1 MTRFSPE
8 WSPTKSPVKKMSL
21 KKLSPPK
28 TVITNL
34 PANLIREIAKRTSP
48 RTMAAMRG
56 TSKAQRGDISP
67 KMIKLSRLENQLKAE
82 RRSLSR
88 AMHDGFH
95 LILKYNMKASTG
107 RLTNDTKY
115 HAMFD
120 IIRDSMALPFGSY
133 LKLAFKRFM
142 KKYPGW
148 DGSNH
153 YNNISTD
160 TKLNS
165 VMFDIYKKVRNDAL
179 AKKYA
184 NDPRSKSLIKSM
196 KLELGR

>member
-1 MTRFSPE
+1 
-8 WSPTKSPVKKMSL
+8 
-21 KKLSPPK
+21 
-28 TVITNL
+28 
-34 PANLIREIAKRTSP
+34 
-48 RTMAAMRG
+48 MA
-56 TSKAQRGDISP
+56 
-67 KMIKLSRLENQLKAE
+67 
-82 RRSLSR
+82 
-88 AMHDGFH
+88 H
-95 LILKYNMKASTG
+95 
-107 RLTNDTKY
+107 
-115 HAMFD
+115 
-120 IIRDSMALPFGSY
+120 PFGSY

-142 KKYPGW
+142 TKYPGW

-165 VMFDIYKKVRNDAL
+165 AMFDIYKKVRNDAL

>member
-1 MTRFSPE
+1 
-8 WSPTKSPVKKMSL
+8 
-21 KKLSPPK
+21 
-28 TVITNL
+28 
-34 PANLIREIAKRTSP
+34 
-48 RTMAAMRG
+48 MRG

-67 KMIKLSRLENQLKAE
+67 KMIKLSILENQLKAE

-95 LILKYNMKASTG
+95 RILKYNVKAQRG
-107 RLTNDTKY
+107 RLTNNTNY
-115 HAMFD
+115 HTMLD
-120 IIRDSMALPFGSY
+120 RIRGSMALPFGSY

-142 KKYPGW
+142 TKYPGW

-165 VMFDIYKKVRNDAL
+165 AMFDIYKKVRNDAL